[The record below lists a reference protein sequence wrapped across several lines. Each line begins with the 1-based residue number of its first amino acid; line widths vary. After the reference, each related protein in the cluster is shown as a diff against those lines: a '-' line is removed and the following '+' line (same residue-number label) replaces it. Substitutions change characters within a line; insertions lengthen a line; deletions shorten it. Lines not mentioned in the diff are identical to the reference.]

1 MTTTT
6 TGGITTYNVTAK
18 RWKHG
23 WELHIDGVGVTQSR
37 TLDTAEQ
44 MVRDYIETLTD
55 TDVSAG
61 TVVIVPELGA
71 LDRKVKKVR
80 EQLAIAD
87 RRQQEA
93 SSAYRAL
100 AADLRASGLSVSD
113 TAAILGVSRGR
124 VSQLSKAPA
133 GVISRA

>member
-1 MTTTT
+1 MTTT
-6 TGGITTYNVTAK
+6 TGGPTITYTVVAK

-23 WELHIDGVGVTQSR
+23 WELHIEGVGVTQSR
-37 TLDTAEQ
+37 TLDAAEQ

-55 TDVSAG
+55 TDVSGAA
-61 TVVIVPELGA
+61 VVIVPELGT
-71 LDRKVKKVR
+71 LERKVTSVR

-93 SSAYRAL
+93 SRAYRAL
-100 AADLRASGLSVSD
+100 AADLRAAGFSVSD

-124 VSQLSKAPA
+124 VSQLSK
-133 GVISRA
+133 SRAS